1 MMEWYQIL
9 QAVLSLVFVIGLLL
23 LVLWTFKYCEQKGL
37 KCKLVKKL
45 RNGQRLAVLEKRN
58 IDAKNQ
64 LVLVRID
71 NEEYAL
77 LVGGNSSLLLKTNL
91 LSGNKNDE

>member
-1 MMEWYQIL
+1 MEWYQIL

-71 NEEYAL
+71 NEEYSL

>member
-1 MMEWYQIL
+1 MEWYQIL

-71 NEEYAL
+71 NKEYAL

>member
-1 MMEWYQIL
+1 MEWYQIL

-37 KCKLVKKL
+37 KCKLVKKI